1 VTLVAPLP
9 PPHGLSTT
17 YCAAVHARTADE
29 RAARRFVQQLGSA
42 ELAAERKR
50 AGFD

>member
-1 VTLVAPLP
+1 
-9 PPHGLSTT
+9 
-17 YCAAVHARTADE
+17 VHARTADE
-29 RAARRFVQQLGSA
+29 RAARRFVQQLGGA